1 MAIQEKASNCRQS
14 VDLKWKLR
22 KALEEQVSEKD
33 DGSGIEFGKDVTV
46 DGKFH
51 VNEFSDII
59 DKEGKSISSG
69 GGGSLYLHN
78 MMMGLPNGA
87 KYPYFRFG
95 VITRDQTPI
104 TDRHFL
110 ASFPFYSVYAYGSDD
125 DDGSVAYCIYKT
137 DITGTNFDLNVQYMQ
152 ITYDGSKISINHTE
166 KTLDAALP
174 IRSDDVVEIK

>member
-1 MAIQEKASNCRQS
+1 MAIQEKTSNSRQS

-59 DKEGKSISSG
+59 DKDGKSISSG

-78 MMMGLPNGA
+78 MTLGVPDGRKL
-87 KYPYFRFG
+87 PYFRLG
-95 VITRDQTPI
+95 VITRDPTPI
-104 TDRHFL
+104 TDRKFL
-110 ASFPFYSVYAYGSDD
+110 TSFPFYSVYAYGSFN
-125 DDGSVAYCIYKT
+125 DDGLVAYCIYNPEINDSGFLKA
-137 DITGTNFDLNVQYMQ
+137 QYMQ
-152 ITYDGSKISINHTE
+152 ITYEGSKISIDHTE
-166 KTLDAALP
+166 GTLTSSLP